1 VGSSDGKRI
10 PLAARTVD
18 SARARAS
25 LSAALCVAFGA
36 LFLSSCS
43 QLQGVEAVLAAFP
56 SEGVVP
62 LRVEFRIRG
71 STYGGGEPGAFTL
84 DFGDGT
90 GPVQGDDFGVLV
102 PHVYE
107 RVGEHQACLT
117 VTAADGQMDVATVSV
132 DVFESVP
139 EGSRVGDKAYDFTA
153 LSTDGQE
160 ITLSEF
166 RGDVALIEF
175 WGSWCKPC
183 KQSMPHINAFWETY
197 HDQGFVVLAIST
209 DAASEDPVTYLAANG
224 FTGLICIW
232 EPGGKKTRIK
242 QLYEVDW
249 IPRSVVV
256 DRTGIVRYNGHPM
269 DLEADVIEALLAE
282 PAPIE
287 SATPQLLLRAPTL
300 RGQTGPK

>member
-1 VGSSDGKRI
+1 MGGSDGKGI
-10 PLAARTVD
+10 PVAARAVD
-18 SARARAS
+18 SAWVRVSR
-25 LSAALCVAFGA
+25 SAALCAALGA
-36 LFLSSCS
+36 LFLASCS
-43 QLQGVEAVLAAFP
+43 QLRRIEAVLEASP
-56 SEGVVP
+56 EEGAVP
-62 LRVEFRIRG
+62 LRVEFRISG
-71 STYGGGEPGAFTL
+71 STYGTGGPGTFTL

-90 GPVQGDDFGVLV
+90 GPVQGDDFCVLV

-107 RVGEHQACLT
+107 GVGEYQACLT
-117 VTAADGQMDVATVSV
+117 VAAADGQVDVATVSV
-132 DVFESVP
+132 DVFETVP
-139 EGSRVGDKAYDFTA
+139 EGSGVGDKAYDFTA

-166 RGDVALIEF
+166 RGDVVLIEF

-209 DAASEDPVTYLAANG
+209 DAAAEDPVTYLAANG

-256 DRTGIVRYNGHPM
+256 DKTGIVRYNGHPM
-269 DLEADVIEALLAE
+269 DLEADFIETLLAE
-282 PAPIE
+282 PFE
-287 SATPQLLLRAPTL
+287 PTS
-300 RGQTGPK
+300 

>member
-1 VGSSDGKRI
+1 MR
-10 PLAARTVD
+10 P
-18 SARARAS
+18 RAS
-25 LSAALCVAFGA
+25 LSAILRIVLGA

-43 QLQGVEAVLAAFP
+43 QLQGVEAVLEASP
-56 SEGVVP
+56 EEGAVP
-62 LRVEFRIRG
+62 LRVEFRISG
-71 STYGGGEPGAFTL
+71 STHGTGESGTFTL

-90 GPVQGDDFGVLV
+90 GSVQGDDFGVLV

-107 RVGEHQACLT
+107 RVGEYQACLT
-117 VTAADGQMDVATVSV
+117 VTAADGRMDVATVSV

-139 EGSRVGDKAYDFTA
+139 EGSGVGEKAYDFTA

-166 RGDVALIEF
+166 RGDVVLIEF

-209 DAASEDPVTYLAANG
+209 DAQAEDAVAYLEANE
-224 FTGLICIW
+224 FTGLTCIW

-256 DRTGIVRYNGHPM
+256 DKTGTVRYNGHPM
-269 DLEADVIEALLAE
+269 DLEADLIETLLAE
-282 PAPIE
+282 PFD
-287 SATPQLLLRAPTL
+287 PTS
-300 RGQTGPK
+300 R